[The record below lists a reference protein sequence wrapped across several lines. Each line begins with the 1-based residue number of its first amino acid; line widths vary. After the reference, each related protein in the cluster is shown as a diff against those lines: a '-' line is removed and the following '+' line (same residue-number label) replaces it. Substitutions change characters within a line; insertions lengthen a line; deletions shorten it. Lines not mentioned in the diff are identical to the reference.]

1 MKALFISII
10 ALTLGLSAYSQT
22 GTTSKAQAV
31 DYSKPEVANRAPRYR
46 ATAAKAQQPVNSMAP
61 EALPARAARK
71 GLPRVAVSTEGN
83 TPATPQNRK

>member
-22 GTTSKAQAV
+22 GTTTTAKAV

-46 ATAAKAQQPVNSMAP
+46 ATATKVQQPVNSMAP
-61 EALPARAARK
+61 ETLPARPARK
-71 GLPRVAVSTEGN
+71 GQPRVVVSTDVN
-83 TPATPQNRK
+83 TPAVSQNRK

>member
-1 MKALFISII
+1 MKALFVSII

-22 GTTSKAQAV
+22 GTATTAKAV

-46 ATAAKAQQPVNSMAP
+46 ATAAKVQQPVNSMAP
-61 EALPARAARK
+61 EALPARPARK
-71 GLPRVAVSTEGN
+71 AQPRVAASTEAN